1 MMNLWVMRR
10 DVFKCGDAFILW
22 GRVFHVETHGRASL
36 HENKPGR
43 ASLHE
48 NKPGRASLHENKPGK
63 QT

>member
-43 ASLHE
+43 AST
-48 NKPGRASLHENKPGK
+48 K
-63 QT
+63 